1 MNPQGLARRR
11 WRTVGTLGA
20 PLLVLYLL
28 FMLLI
33 AWARDA
39 AAVLL
44 APGVTLAML
53 LAALVIAGTW
63 FTTWLYV
70 RWANRPLGQ
79 QPDRPCG
86 GGPEV

>member
-1 MNPQGLARRR
+1 MNPQELARRR
-11 WRTVGTLGA
+11 WRTVGLLGA
-20 PLLVLYLL
+20 PLLMLYVL

-44 APGVTLAML
+44 APGLTLAML

-63 FTTWLYV
+63 FTTWVYV

-79 QPDRPCG
+79 QPNWPRG
-86 GGPEV
+86 VGPDA